1 MGCYQSKIENDE
13 AISRCK
19 DRHYFMKQAVSARNY
34 FATAHSSYGASLKN
48 AGAALIDFAQGEH
61 QTFVLSPSYD
71 VPLPPPPLPDLP
83 AALRRAITMPDFE
96 SDVVETVLEEEEED
110 DDDDEGEVGL
120 SGERKDCVKKE
131 SVSLNVI
138 QVLSEVDNHFLLTF
152 EAARDVSIILQATRL
167 HFRSN
172 FSDSTRGHLDY
183 SARVMRVVTWDRSF
197 RETPNTDEVKDDF
210 DSEKHETLATV
221 LDKLLAWEKK
231 LYKEVKAAELTKSEY
246 QKKVATVN
254 KLEKRG
260 TSTETLEKAKAEI
273 SHLDSIYIVDMQ
285 LLESTISEIND
296 LRDQQLYQKLV
307 QLVDGMATMWGTMH
321 YHHKK
326 QFIIMKLLRSLD
338 SQFPNET
345 SEHHHDRTYQLLNV
359 MQEFESQFE
368 KSTNNQKGFIK
379 ALYSWLKLNL
389 IVTENDI
396 KAKIS
401 SPSIQILLHAWNDHL
416 EKLSDELTLKA
427 ISHFVAVVDSLY
439 QQQEQELVLKRKCE
453 EVQKELTRKSRR
465 FDQWECKYKKKKT
478 LDEFDQ
484 NRVEG
489 DSNDPDEVVREKRVL
504 IELEKRLDEEKSAF
518 ERQCLHVRQKSLGC
532 LKNNLLELFRAMTNF
547 SFECSKMYSELRCV
561 AHKLRS
567 AQSSS

>member
-1 MGCYQSKIENDE
+1 
-13 AISRCK
+13 
-19 DRHYFMKQAVSARNY
+19 
-34 FATAHSSYGASLKN
+34 
-48 AGAALIDFAQGEH
+48 
-61 QTFVLSPSYD
+61 
-71 VPLPPPPLPDLP
+71 
-83 AALRRAITMPDFE
+83 
-96 SDVVETVLEEEEED
+96 
-110 DDDDEGEVGL
+110 
-120 SGERKDCVKKE
+120 
-131 SVSLNVI
+131 
-138 QVLSEVDNHFLLTF
+138 
-152 EAARDVSIILQATRL
+152 
-167 HFRSN
+167 
-172 FSDSTRGHLDY
+172 
-183 SARVMRVVTWDRSF
+183 
-197 RETPNTDEVKDDF
+197 
-210 DSEKHETLATV
+210 
-221 LDKLLAWEKK
+221 
-231 LYKEVKAAELTKSEY
+231 
-246 QKKVATVN
+246 
-254 KLEKRG
+254 
-260 TSTETLEKAKAEI
+260 
-273 SHLDSIYIVDMQ
+273 
-285 LLESTISEIND
+285 
-296 LRDQQLYQKLV
+296 
-307 QLVDGMATMWGTMH
+307 MATMWGTMH

-368 KSTNNQKGFIK
+368 KSINNQKGFIK

-465 FDQWECKYKKKKT
+465 FDQWECKYKKKKR

-567 AQSSS
+567 VQSSS

>member
-1 MGCYQSKIENDE
+1 
-13 AISRCK
+13 
-19 DRHYFMKQAVSARNY
+19 
-34 FATAHSSYGASLKN
+34 
-48 AGAALIDFAQGEH
+48 
-61 QTFVLSPSYD
+61 
-71 VPLPPPPLPDLP
+71 
-83 AALRRAITMPDFE
+83 
-96 SDVVETVLEEEEED
+96 
-110 DDDDEGEVGL
+110 
-120 SGERKDCVKKE
+120 
-131 SVSLNVI
+131 
-138 QVLSEVDNHFLLTF
+138 
-152 EAARDVSIILQATRL
+152 
-167 HFRSN
+167 
-172 FSDSTRGHLDY
+172 
-183 SARVMRVVTWDRSF
+183 
-197 RETPNTDEVKDDF
+197 
-210 DSEKHETLATV
+210 
-221 LDKLLAWEKK
+221 
-231 LYKEVKAAELTKSEY
+231 
-246 QKKVATVN
+246 
-254 KLEKRG
+254 
-260 TSTETLEKAKAEI
+260 
-273 SHLDSIYIVDMQ
+273 
-285 LLESTISEIND
+285 
-296 LRDQQLYQKLV
+296 
-307 QLVDGMATMWGTMH
+307 
-321 YHHKK
+321 
-326 QFIIMKLLRSLD
+326 
-338 SQFPNET
+338 
-345 SEHHHDRTYQLLNV
+345 

-465 FDQWECKYKKKKT
+465 FDQWECKYKKKKR

>member
-19 DRHYFMKQAVSARNY
+19 DRHYFMKQAVSARNF
-34 FATAHSSYGASLKN
+34 FAAAHSSYGASLKN
-48 AGAALIDFAQGEH
+48 AGAALIDFAQGE
-61 QTFVLSPSYD
+61 QQNFVLSPSYD

-96 SDVVETVLEEEEED
+96 SDMVETVPEED
-110 DDDDEGEVGL
+110 DDDDEDDEVVEGVGL
-120 SGERKDCVKKE
+120 SDERKVCVKKE

-138 QVLSEVDNHFLLTF
+138 QVLSEVDNHFLLAS

-172 FSDSTRGHLDY
+172 FSDSTR
-183 SARVMRVVTWDRSF
+183 
-197 RETPNTDEVKDDF
+197 
-210 DSEKHETLATV
+210 
-221 LDKLLAWEKK
+221 DKLLVWERK

-246 QKKVATVN
+246 QRKVATVN

-260 TSTETLEKAKAEI
+260 TNTETLEKAKAEV

-285 LLESTISEIND
+285 SLDSTISEIND

-368 KSTNNQKGFIK
+368 KSINNQKGFIK

-389 IVTENDI
+389 ILIENDTQ
-396 KAKIS
+396 AKIS
-401 SPSIQILLHAWNDHL
+401 SPFIQILLHAWNDHL
-416 EKLSDELTLKA
+416 EKLSDEVTLKA

-439 QQQEQELVLKRKCE
+439 QQQEQELVLKKKCE
-453 EVQKELTRKSRR
+453 EMQKELTRKIRR
-465 FDQWECKYKKKKT
+465 FDQWECKYKKKKR
-478 LDEFDQ
+478 LDDFDE

-489 DSNDPDEVVREKRVL
+489 DSNDPDEVVREKKVL
-504 IELEKRLDEEKSAF
+504 IELEKRLDEGKSAF
-518 ERQCLHVRQKSLGC
+518 ERQCL
-532 LKNNLLELFRAMTNF
+532 N
-547 SFECSKMYSELRCV
+547 
-561 AHKLRS
+561 
-567 AQSSS
+567 